1 MKDFLSDIRTK
12 GELCEYLSEKVL
24 IYSKSSESKLKNF
37 IVTAG
42 TSTKGNIHIEEN
54 LENHDQEEADTI
66 LLLHALSVNK
76 TNELVIESPD
86 TDVLTLM
93 INFYPQLPT
102 KTSFQTGK
110 GDQKRKIDVQKV
122 NQQLGEKRASALLGF
137 HAFTGSDLCGR
148 FAGRTKDFCFKVF
161 LQCDDLIL
169 NALATL
175 GTANELSSE
184 IYQELERFVCL
195 LYKSKSH
202 SSVGSLR
209 WFLYSNK
216 EAEAESL
223 PPTSSA
229 LRLHIMRANFITIIW
244 KKADKKFQLLPPVC
258 NFGWKSES
266 DSYIA
271 PLRCT
276 KPPAPDA
283 VINLVKCGCKT

>member
-42 TSTKGNIHIEEN
+42 TTTKGNIHIEEN

-86 TDVLTLM
+86 TDVLILM

-102 KTSFQTGK
+102 KTSFQNGK
-110 GDQKRKIDVQKV
+110 GNQKRKIDIQKV

-137 HAFTGSDLCGR
+137 RDFTGSNLCGR
-148 FAGRTKDFCFKVF
+148 FAGRTKDFCFNVF

-175 GTANELSSE
+175 GTENELSSE

-209 WFLYSNK
+209 WFRYSNR

-229 LRLHIMRANFITIIW
+229 LRLHINES
-244 KKADKKFQLLPPVC
+244 KFC
-258 NFGWKSES
+258 NNDLEES
-266 DSYIA
+266 
-271 PLRCT
+271 
-276 KPPAPDA
+276 
-283 VINLVKCGCKT
+283 